1 MPRTA
6 GHRDVPG
13 AVSPGVADLARGSR
27 FFLVDR
33 TRQGLRW
40 PPKDWLADNPRL
52 GRKRGGNLDYLPLGR
67 LPRGPVGS
75 AHRGA
80 CPAPA
85 LPLAG
90 PAARLVPPRAAATPA
105 LAAPPTSPTWPCRAL
120 CPGPVPL
127 PPRLAASC
135 SAPGG
140 PGQRSRS
147 ALAAP
152 GPARPLP
159 RTCVRV
165 VEGREKKV
173 K

>member
-27 FFLVDR
+27 FFLVD
-33 TRQGLRW
+33 QGLRW
-40 PPKDWLADNPRL
+40 PPEDWLVDNPRS
-52 GRKRGGNLDYLPLGR
+52 GRNVGETSIIFLWEGCPGAPWGVRIVAPARR
-67 LPRGPVGS
+67 LPCRWP
-75 AHRGA
+75 
-80 CPAPA
+80 
-85 LPLAG
+85 
-90 PAARLVPPRAAATPA
+90 VPPPAAATPA

-140 PGQRSRS
+140 PGQGSRS

-152 GPARPLP
+152 GPAHPLP